1 MENGIYLTKTDRDLK
16 LLHIEEGEVLDV
28 LIETGAPV
36 VGTLYV
42 GRISAKEGPSF
53 WVHIGLQK
61 PALLQRPRQN
71 YQVGQRVLVQLK
83 RPPLIEKYLTKNAE
97 VSDAISVSGSFLYYT
112 PGKKGIHF
120 SSQIRDK
127 DWRSSTLE
135 ALTAVAES
143 EEGIVLKGLSY
154 GRSAL
159 EIIQDLYDVRLK
171 WGQIQGDYQRA
182 EKIGLVIHQ
191 GKTPW
196 VSYIED
202 HKKESVFTDNADL
215 IVLLKQKEISEK
227 RLNFSLKPSWK
238 RLFSERLEVLLEEQV
253 PLRGGGY
260 LIIEEGHTL
269 TAIDVNTAAAGDTQL
284 TSSVKLTSDN
294 ARFEFAQLALNDS
307 IRHLYLRK
315 MGGIVVIDL
324 PRLSNLKHQK
334 ALLKMAKSYE
344 DSSLQVLGF
353 TKSGLLEMTK
363 RKDEMSLKQIFEGRR
378 ARG

>member
-1 MENGIYLTKTDRDLK
+1 MKNGIYLTKTDQELK
-16 LLHIEEGEVLDV
+16 LLHLEEGEVLDV
-28 LIETGAPV
+28 LIETGAPL

-42 GRISAKEGPSF
+42 GRISAKDGPSF

-83 RPPLIEKYLTKNAE
+83 RPPLVEKYLTKNAE
-97 VSDAISVSGSFLYYT
+97 VSDAISVSGDFLYYT

-127 DWRSSTLE
+127 DWRRMTLD
-135 ALTAVAES
+135 ALSAVAKS

-154 GRSAL
+154 GKSL
-159 EIIQDLYDVRLK
+159 ESITQDLQGVRLM
-171 WGQIQGDYQRA
+171 WQQIQQDYQA
-182 EKIGLVIHQ
+182 ADKIGQVIHQ
-191 GKTPW
+191 GDTPW
-196 VSYIED
+196 LSYVLD
-202 HKKESVFTDNADL
+202 HKKEPVFTDNADL
-215 IVLLKQKEISEK
+215 IVLLKQKKVSEK
-227 RLNFSLKPSWK
+227 RLEFALKPSWK
-238 RLFSERLEVLLEEQV
+238 GLLDESLEALLEAQV
-253 PLRGGGY
+253 PLKSGGY

-284 TSSVKLTSDN
+284 TSSIKLTSDN
-294 ARFEFAQLALNDS
+294 ARFEFAQLALNES

-315 MGGIVVIDL
+315 IGGIVVIDL

-353 TKSGLLEMTK
+353 TKSGLLELTK
-363 RKDEMSLKQIFEGRR
+363 RKDEMSLKQVFEEK
-378 ARG
+378 A

>member
-1 MENGIYLTKTDRDLK
+1 MQNGIYLTKTDQDLK

-28 LIETGAPV
+28 LIETGAPL
-36 VGTLYV
+36 VGTLYM
-42 GRISAKEGPSF
+42 GRVSAKDGPSF

-61 PALLQRPRQN
+61 PALLQHPRQN

-97 VSDAISVSGSFLYYT
+97 VSDAISVSGDFLYYT

-135 ALTAVAES
+135 ALNAVAEN

-154 GRSAL
+154 GKNVKL
-159 EIIQDLYDVRLK
+159 ITQDLHDVRLR
-171 WGQIQGDYQRA
+171 WQQVQQDYQAA
-182 EKIGLVIHQ
+182 EKIGQVIHQ
-191 GKTPW
+191 GEAPW
-196 VSYIED
+196 VSYVLD
-202 HKKESVFTDNADL
+202 HKKEPIFTDNADL
-215 IVLLKQKEISEK
+215 VVLLKQKNVSEK

-238 RLFSERLEVLLEEQV
+238 VLLTESLDALLEEQV

-260 LIIEEGHTL
+260 LIVEEGHTL
-269 TAIDVNTAAAGDTQL
+269 TAIDVNTTASGDTQL
-284 TSSVKLTSDN
+284 TLGVKLTSDN
-294 ARFEFAQLALNDS
+294 ARFEFAQLALNES
-307 IRHLYLRK
+307 IRQLYLRK
-315 MGGIVVIDL
+315 IGGIVVIDL

-334 ALLKMAKSYE
+334 ALLKTAKSYE
-344 DSSLQVLGF
+344 DSSLQVLGL

-363 RKDEMSLKQIFEGRR
+363 RKDEMSLKQIFEGGER
-378 ARG
+378 